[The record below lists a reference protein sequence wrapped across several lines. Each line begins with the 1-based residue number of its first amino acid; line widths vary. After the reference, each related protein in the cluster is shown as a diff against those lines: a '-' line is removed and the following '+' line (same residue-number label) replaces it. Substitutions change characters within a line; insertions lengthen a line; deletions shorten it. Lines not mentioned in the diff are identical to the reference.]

1 METDIL
7 IIGGGVTGT
16 AIAREL
22 SRYNLDIVLVEKD
35 ADIATGTSKANSG
48 IIHAGY
54 NASPDT
60 VKGVMNI
67 KSHSR
72 FDKICDDLKVPFARI
87 GSMVVGFNNNDLKK
101 LKKKKKNGEKQG
113 VKDLEII
120 DKDKLFKLEP
130 NLNKKAKYA
139 LLAPTAGIISPFE
152 LAIAFA
158 DNAVVNGVRVLL
170 NTKVNNIKFKNGI
183 LKKVET
189 SKKDIKPK
197 LVINAAGLYAD
208 KIANMGGD
216 NIKITPRK
224 GEYFL
229 FDKEYNNLVN
239 HVLFP
244 MPSKK
249 SKGIL
254 VTPTI
259 HGNLMI
265 GPNANWQEDKNDKS
279 TTETGLKEVVNG
291 AKKLIPDLP
300 GNGVINSF
308 AGLRAAAEGEDFI
321 IGFSKS
327 SNQLINVAGIQSPG
341 LSSAPAIAEKVVE
354 LVKYYYKDSDN
365 IYLNKKDNFIE
376 ELPSYPRF
384 SEYEGKEEDWQDVFT
399 EDHNYGE
406 IICRCESV
414 TRGEIIKT
422 INRPVPATT
431 VDAVKRRTRAGM
443 GRCQGGFC
451 GPRVVEI
458 ISEEL
463 NISPL
468 EVTKKGGNSR
478 ILKARTKELIDTK
491 NNIFRKKAGDN
502 NEK

>member
-1 METDIL
+1 
-7 IIGGGVTGT
+7 
-16 AIAREL
+16 
-22 SRYNLDIVLVEKD
+22 
-35 ADIATGTSKANSG
+35 
-48 IIHAGY
+48 
-54 NASPDT
+54 
-60 VKGVMNI
+60 
-67 KSHSR
+67 
-72 FDKICDDLKVPFARI
+72 
-87 GSMVVGFNNNDLKK
+87 
-101 LKKKKKNGEKQG
+101 
-113 VKDLEII
+113 
-120 DKDKLFKLEP
+120 
-130 NLNKKAKYA
+130 
-139 LLAPTAGIISPFE
+139 
-152 LAIAFA
+152 
-158 DNAVVNGVRVLL
+158 RVLL